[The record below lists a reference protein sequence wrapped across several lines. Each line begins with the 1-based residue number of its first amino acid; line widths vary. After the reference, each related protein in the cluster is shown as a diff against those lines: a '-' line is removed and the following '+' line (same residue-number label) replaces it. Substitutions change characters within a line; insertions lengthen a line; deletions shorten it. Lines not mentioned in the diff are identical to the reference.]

1 MTTTA
6 TEKGKILTANR
17 LRDGEVV
24 FLMHSGQWSDN
35 IDGAVLATEPQAQ
48 AALEGR
54 GKDDERAN
62 LVTGAYLFDAERR
75 DGHVFASHIKE
86 RIRSLGPT
94 VRADLGK
101 QAEGKGGHFA
111 ALQGV

>member
-1 MTTTA
+1 MTTT

-17 LRDGEVV
+17 LLDGEVV
-24 FLMHSGQWSDN
+24 FLTHSGQWSEN

-48 AALEGR
+48 AALETR
-54 GKDDERAN
+54 GKEQEHVN
-62 LVTGAYLFDAERR
+62 VVTGVYLFDAERR
-75 DGHVFASHIKE
+75 DGHVFATHIKE

-94 VRADLGK
+94 VRIDLGK

-111 ALQGV
+111 ALHGA

>member
-1 MTTTA
+1 MTTA

-24 FLMHSGQWSDN
+24 FLTHSGQWSEN

-48 AALEGR
+48 AALEVR
-54 GKDDERAN
+54 GKDDERVN
-62 LVTGAYLFDAERR
+62 LVTGVYLFDAERR

-94 VRADLGK
+94 VRTDHGK
-101 QAEGKGGHFA
+101 QAEGNGGHFA

>member
-1 MTTTA
+1 MTTT

-24 FLMHSGQWSDN
+24 FLTHSGQWSEN

-54 GKDDERAN
+54 GKDDERVN
-62 LVTGAYLFDAERR
+62 LVTGVYLFDAERR
-75 DGHVFASHIKE
+75 DGHVFATHIKE
-86 RIRSLGPT
+86 RIRTLGPT
-94 VRADLGK
+94 VRLDLGK

>member
-1 MTTTA
+1 MTTA

-17 LRDGEVV
+17 LNDGEVV
-24 FLMHSGQWSDN
+24 FLTHSGQWSDN

-48 AALEGR
+48 AALEVR
-54 GKDDERAN
+54 GKEQERVN
-62 LVTGAYLFDAERR
+62 VVTGVYLFDAERR
-75 DGHVFASHIKE
+75 DGHVFATHIKE

-94 VRADLGK
+94 VRIDLGK
-101 QAEGKGGHFA
+101 QAEGKGGRFA

>member
-1 MTTTA
+1 MTTA

-17 LRDGEVV
+17 LHDGEVV
-24 FLMHSGQWSDN
+24 FLTHSGQWSEN

-48 AALEGR
+48 AALESR
-54 GKDDERAN
+54 GKDQELAN
-62 LVTGAYLFDAERR
+62 VVTGVYLFDAERR
-75 DGHVFASHIKE
+75 DGHVFATHIKE

-94 VRADLGK
+94 VRIDLGK
-101 QAEGKGGHFA
+101 QAEGKGGHFV

>member
-1 MTTTA
+1 MTTTS
-6 TEKGKILTANR
+6 EKGKILTANR

-24 FLMHSGQWSDN
+24 FLTHSGQWSDN
-35 IDGAVLATEPQAQ
+35 IDGDALATEPQAQ
-48 AALEGR
+48 AALEVR
-54 GKDDERAN
+54 GKDDERVN
-62 LVTGAYLFDAERR
+62 LVTGVYLFDAERR

-94 VRADLGK
+94 VRTDLGK
-101 QAEGKGGHFA
+101 QAEGKGGYFD

>member
-1 MTTTA
+1 MTTT

-24 FLMHSGQWSDN
+24 FLTHSGQWSEN

-48 AALEGR
+48 TALEAR
-54 GKDDERAN
+54 GKEDERVN
-62 LVTGAYLFDAERR
+62 LVTSVYLFDAERR

-94 VRADLGK
+94 VRTDLGK
-101 QAEGKGGHFA
+101 QAEGKGGYFD

>member
-1 MTTTA
+1 MTTT

-24 FLMHSGQWSDN
+24 FLTHSSQWSEN

-48 AALEGR
+48 SALEFR
-54 GKDDERAN
+54 GKEDEHVN
-62 LVTGAYLFDAERR
+62 LVTGVYLFDAERR

-94 VRADLGK
+94 VRTDLGK
-101 QAEGKGGHFA
+101 QAEGKGGYFD

>member
-1 MTTTA
+1 MTTLC
-6 TEKGKILTANR
+6 EKGKILTANR
-17 LRDGEVV
+17 LHDGEVV
-24 FLMHSGQWSDN
+24 FLTHSGQWSEN

-48 AALEGR
+48 AALEAR
-54 GKDDERAN
+54 GKEQERDN
-62 LVTGAYLFDAERR
+62 VVTGVYLFDAERR
-75 DGHVFASHIKE
+75 EGHVFASHIKE

-94 VRADLGK
+94 VRVDLGK

>member
-1 MTTTA
+1 MTTI

-24 FLMHSGQWSDN
+24 FLTHSGQWSEN

-48 AALEGR
+48 AALEVR
-54 GKDDERAN
+54 GKDDERIN
-62 LVTGAYLFDAERR
+62 LVTGVYLFDAERR
-75 DGHVFASHIKE
+75 DGHVFATHIKE

-94 VRADLGK
+94 VRTDLGK
-101 QAEGKGGHFA
+101 QAEGKGGYFA

>member
-1 MTTTA
+1 MTTT

-24 FLMHSGQWSDN
+24 FLTHSGEWSEN

-48 AALEGR
+48 ATLEAR
-54 GKDDERAN
+54 GKDDERIN
-62 LVTGAYLFDAERR
+62 LVTGVYLFEAERR

-94 VRADLGK
+94 VRTDLGK
-101 QAEGKGGHFA
+101 QAEGKGGYFD

>member
-1 MTTTA
+1 
-6 TEKGKILTANR
+6 
-17 LRDGEVV
+17 
-24 FLMHSGQWSDN
+24 
-35 IDGAVLATEPQAQ
+35 
-48 AALEGR
+48 
-54 GKDDERAN
+54 
-62 LVTGAYLFDAERR
+62 VTGTYLFDAERR

-94 VRADLGK
+94 VRVDLGK

>member
-1 MTTTA
+1 MTTNA

-24 FLMHSGQWSDN
+24 FLTHSGEWSEN

-48 AALEGR
+48 AALEAR
-54 GKDDERAN
+54 GKGDERVN
-62 LVTGAYLFDAERR
+62 LVTGTYLFDAERR
-75 DGHVFASHIKE
+75 DGHVFATHIKE

-94 VRADLGK
+94 VRVDLGK

>member
-1 MTTTA
+1 MTTI

-24 FLMHSGQWSDN
+24 FLTHSGQWSEN

-48 AALEGR
+48 AALEVR
-54 GKDDERAN
+54 GKDDERIN
-62 LVTGAYLFDAERR
+62 LVTGVYLFEAERR

-94 VRADLGK
+94 VRTDLGK
-101 QAEGKGGHFA
+101 QAEGKGGYFD

>member
-1 MTTTA
+1 MTTTS
-6 TEKGKILTANR
+6 EKGKILTANR

-24 FLMHSGQWSDN
+24 FLTHSGQWSEN

-48 AALEGR
+48 AALEVR
-54 GKDDERAN
+54 GKDDERVN
-62 LVTGAYLFDAERR
+62 LVTGVYLFDAERR

-94 VRADLGK
+94 VRTDLGK
-101 QAEGKGGHFA
+101 QAEGKGGYFD

>member
-1 MTTTA
+1 MTTT

-24 FLMHSGQWSDN
+24 FLTHSGQWSEN
-35 IDGAVLATEPQAQ
+35 IDGAVLATESQAQ
-48 AALEGR
+48 AALEAR
-54 GKDDERAN
+54 GKDDERIN
-62 LVTGAYLFDAERR
+62 LVTGVYLFEAERR

-94 VRADLGK
+94 VRTDLGK
-101 QAEGKGGHFA
+101 QAEGKGGYFD